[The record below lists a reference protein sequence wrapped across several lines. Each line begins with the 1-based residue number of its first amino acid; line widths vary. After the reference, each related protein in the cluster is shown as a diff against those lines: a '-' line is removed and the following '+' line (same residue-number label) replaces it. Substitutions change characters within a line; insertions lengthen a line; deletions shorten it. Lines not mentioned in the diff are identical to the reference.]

1 MLEALGIDAVTEA
14 VYQTMLMHPDWG
26 AARLAGHLG
35 FAEAAVRAG
44 LDQLAELELVL
55 PSRETAGALRP
66 VDPQA
71 GLQALIARE
80 RAQLA
85 RRQEQIAAGQAAV
98 AGLLAGI
105 AAGAPDRDGAERLVG
120 LDAIQR
126 RLEQFSRTA
135 ASEIAALVPSGA
147 QSEAEL
153 DAGRPLDRSVLE
165 RGVAMRTVY
174 LDAVRNDRA
183 TLAYARW
190 LTELG
195 GEVRTCAVLPLRI
208 LIVDRVHAL
217 VPLTPADNTIGAMHL
232 TAAGAVAAVAALF
245 DGVWHSAAPLGAPP
259 PRDGEG
265 LTDAERQLLR
275 LLAAGATDEIAA
287 RRLGVSLRTERRM
300 LETLTERLG
309 ARSRFE
315 AGVNAAKRGWL

>member
-1 MLEALGIDAVTEA
+1 MLEALGIDAVTET
-14 VYQTMLMHPDWG
+14 VYQAMLAHPTWG
-26 AARLAGHLG
+26 VAELAQQL
-35 FAEAAVRAG
+35 ELTDAAVRVG

-55 PSRETAGALRP
+55 PSRETSGALRP
-66 VDPQA
+66 VDPHA

-80 RAQLA
+80 REELS
-85 RRQEQIAAGQAAV
+85 RRQQQIAAGQAAV
-98 AGLLAGI
+98 AAMLAGLS
-105 AAGAPDRDGAERLVG
+105 AGPPDHAGAERLVG

-126 RLEQFSRTA
+126 RLEHFSRTA

-147 QSEAEL
+147 QSPAEL
-153 DAGRPLDRSVLE
+153 DAGRPLDRGVLE

-183 TLAYARW
+183 TLAYAQW
-190 LTELG
+190 LVDLG
-195 GEVRTCAVLPLRI
+195 GEVRTSAVLPLRI
-208 LIVDRVHAL
+208 LIVDRIHAL
-217 VPLTPADNTIGAMHL
+217 VPLTPTDNTFGAMHL
-232 TAAGAVAAVAALF
+232 TAAGAVAVVTALF
-245 DGVWHSAAPLGAPP
+245 DSVWQAAAPLGSPP
-259 PRDGEG
+259 VRDGEG

-300 LETLTERLG
+300 LENLTERLG

>member
-1 MLEALGIDAVTEA
+1 MLEALGIDAVTET
-14 VYQTMLMHPDWG
+14 VYQAMLAHPSWG
-26 AARLAGHLG
+26 VAELAQHLG
-35 FAEAAVRAG
+35 LPDAAVRVG

-55 PSRETAGALRP
+55 PSRETGGALRP
-66 VDPQA
+66 VDPHA

-80 RAQLA
+80 REELS
-85 RRQEQIAAGQAAV
+85 RRQQQIAAGQAAV
-98 AGLLAGI
+98 AAMLAGI
-105 AAGAPDRDGAERLVG
+105 SAGPPDHAGAERLVG

-126 RLEQFSRTA
+126 RLEHFSRTA

-147 QSEAEL
+147 QSPAEL
-153 DAGRPLDRSVLE
+153 DAGRPLDRGVLE

-174 LDAVRNDRA
+174 LDAIRNDRA
-183 TLAYARW
+183 TLVYAQW
-190 LTELG
+190 LIELG
-195 GEVRTCAVLPLRI
+195 GEVRTSAVLPLRI

-217 VPLTPADNTIGAMHL
+217 VPLTPADNTFGAMHL
-232 TAAGAVAAVAALF
+232 TAMGAVAVVAALF
-245 DGVWHSAAPLGAPP
+245 DTVWDSAAPLGSPP
-259 PRDGEG
+259 ARDGEG

-275 LLAAGATDEIAA
+275 LLATGATDEIAA

-300 LETLTERLG
+300 LENLTERLG